1 MESVEKPVSGRF
13 VLPVFTTV
21 EWLMV
26 LPATVFLA
34 AAAFRGLQP
43 VQYEPART
51 CAALV
56 EWTATHISRFGATIL
71 FLGMPGLVVLAGGS
85 TLLRIWRQDLELR
98 QDSATTFAILR
109 RHFAVGLLT
118 AAVVLAGAVLAVVV
132 VHNIKD

>member
-13 VLPVFTTV
+13 VLPVFTAL

-26 LPATVFLA
+26 LPAAVFLA

-51 CAALV
+51 CAAIV
-56 EWTATHISRFGATIL
+56 AWTVTHVSRFGATIL
-71 FLGMPGLVVLAGGS
+71 FLGMPGLVVLGGCG
-85 TLLRIWRQDLELR
+85 TLLRIWRKDAALR
-98 QDSATTFAILR
+98 QDSATTMAILR

-132 VHNIKD
+132 VHNITD